1 MAYECENCGNKDA
14 HILQFSW
21 TKTGME
27 KSCNGCG
34 ARAHGTPDV
43 YFKGAYVD
51 HNLSTWDNPGPKVI
65 ISRADKKYWLNKCNL
80 REAGDRVH
88 GATSF
93 DKISHKHAVESLRR
107 TK

>member
-43 YFKGAYVD
+43 YFKGAYMD
-51 HNLSTWDNPGPKVI
+51 TNLSNWENPGPKLI
-65 ISRADKKYWLNKCNL
+65 TSRAGQKILVEQMQLKGGWGPGSWSDQL
-80 REAGDRVH
+80 RQNFTQTR
-88 GATSF
+88 S
-93 DKISHKHAVESLRR
+93 
-107 TK
+107 